1 MITRFTRSAVLE
13 VLGNDY
19 VRAAYAK
26 GLPTRTIVT
35 RHVLRAALVPIITV
49 VGVTFAGLLAGT
61 VLVERIFNWPGI
73 GTYAYLSATSLDLSA
88 IMGVGLFVAAV
99 YIILNLVV
107 DILYGVIDP
116 RVRYDRCHDGPTLD
130 DAIAIGRR
138 RRLRRRRPALRR
150 PLTLIGLAI
159 AGAWL
164 VLIVFGDLIAPA
176 DPLAQDSPRFEPPSA
191 AHWFGTD
198 GLGRDVLSRVILG
211 ARVTIPLALLLV
223 ILAMTIGAVLGSVAG
238 YFAGFPST
246 ARSCALAISSSP
258 SRRSSWRWR
267 WSPPSARACRT
278 PCSPSSSS
286 HGRRTPGSCA
296 VSSSRSGDA
305 SSWPRPRLLGASN
318 RRALVVDVMPNVY
331 GPVLVLATLELGNAL
346 LLLSGLSFL
355 GLGARPPSPEW
366 GAMVADGARTFDRWW
381 IAMFP
386 GLAILSVVIAFNFL
400 GDSLRDALDPRTS
413 RALSTEAR

>member
-1 MITRFTRSAVLE
+1 MT
-13 VLGNDY
+13 D
-19 VRAAYAK
+19 
-26 GLPTRTIVT
+26 
-35 RHVLRAALVPIITV
+35 
-49 VGVTFAGLLAGT
+49 
-61 VLVERIFNWPGI
+61 
-73 GTYAYLSATSLDLSA
+73 
-88 IMGVGLFVAAV
+88 
-99 YIILNLVV
+99 
-107 DILYGVIDP
+107 
-116 RVRYDRCHDGPTLD
+116 PTLD
-130 DAIAIGRR
+130 EAIAIGRR

-150 PLTLIGLAI
+150 PLTIIGLAI

-176 DPLAQDSPRFEPPSA
+176 DPLAQDFPRFESPSA
-191 AHWFGTD
+191 EHWFGTD

-223 ILAMTIGAVLGSVAG
+223 FLAMAIGATAGAVAG
-238 YFAGFPST
+238 YFSGAVDGTIMRLSDLVFAFPPIILAMAVVASLGPGLQN
-246 ARSCALAISSSP
+246 AVLAIVIVAWP
-258 SRRSSWRWR
+258 SYARVVRSLVLTFR
-267 WSPPSARACRT
+267 
-278 PCSPSSSS
+278 
-286 HGRRTPGSCA
+286 GREFVA
-296 VSSSRSGDA
+296 A
-305 SSWPRPRLLGASN
+305 SRLLGASN
-318 RRALVVDVMPNVY
+318 RRALIVDVMPNVY